1 MKPSDVVQPVMQ
13 VVADIL
19 SNEWAY
25 LGAVVLLV
33 ALIVFFFGKQA
44 MDAQK
49 ALRMKQQAEAEA
61 RQAEFEVQQGILR
74 NLEEQ
79 NRFIE
84 QQRQQGRN

>member
-1 MKPSDVVQPVMQ
+1 MQ

-44 MDAQK
+44 IDAQK

>member
-1 MKPSDVVQPVMQ
+1 MQ

-25 LGAVVLLV
+25 LGAVVVLV

>member
-1 MKPSDVVQPVMQ
+1 VKPSDVVQPVMQ

>member
-1 MKPSDVVQPVMQ
+1 MQ